1 MKKIILS
8 FTVSIMFACNG
19 NDKKEKAIEILK
31 NEIGQSLPFDDVK
44 IAEVENGTGVIV
56 DGIWC
61 YWISSD
67 NKLYCVNGASKSI
80 YNSVNEI
87 DCKDAPINSGYL
99 DILKIA
105 K

>member
-8 FTVSIMFACNG
+8 LTILLLFACSRNEE
-19 NDKKEKAIEILK
+19 KERVTEILK
-31 NEIGQSLPFDDVK
+31 NEIGQGLPFDDVK
-44 IAEVENGTGVIV
+44 IAKIVNGTGVIV
-56 DGIWC
+56 DEFWC
-61 YWISSD
+61 YWIDSD
-67 NKLYCVNGASKSI
+67 NMVYCVNGSSKSI

-105 K
+105 E

>member
-8 FTVSIMFACNG
+8 FTILFLFACSRN
-19 NDKKEKAIEILK
+19 EKNEKVTEILK
-31 NEIGQSLPFDDVK
+31 NEIGQGLPFDDVK

-67 NKLYCVNGASKSI
+67 NKVYCVNGSSKSI

-87 DCKDAPINSGYL
+87 DCEDAPINSGYL
-99 DILKIA
+99 DIIKIA